1 MILKRG
7 ECDTEEW
14 RVLLRRG
21 DFDTEER
28 RVCY

>member
-1 MILKRG
+1 MLLRRG
-7 ECDTEEW
+7 ECDTEER

-21 DFDTEER
+21 DCVTEER